1 MLCTRV
7 ISKISELQLI
17 TCLMSASCNA
27 RHVCMKTFSFVRLS
41 TQTVLQST
49 LKFEHALVLLRGYV
63 LYTCLL
69 FRDRPPGGGRG
80 SVCVRVCVRE

>member
-1 MLCTRV
+1 MPLDMRRLNSGRMTVRA
-7 ISKISELQLI
+7 QL
-17 TCLMSASCNA
+17 T
-27 RHVCMKTFSFVRLS
+27 
-41 TQTVLQST
+41 T